1 MLNRKRIVAFLSS
14 ILLLLVTGC
23 SKEPPVEKET
33 IKPPAR
39 QVSQVKKSKPAGLV
53 GSSHQEETAQKQA
66 ANSEQPEAS
75 KPTAGSES
83 MAKKAN
89 PTGASPAKEANPLP
103 AKKGYRVAQA
113 SARGN
118 VLSFLVPEDWKS
130 VPAKSSMRLLQIALP
145 GTSGPDSDGELSV
158 FYFGPSAGTVQMNIN
173 RWIGQ
178 FSQPDGSSS
187 KDKAK
192 TEEIEGKH
200 HSSTLLDLS
209 DHGAQ
214 HDAGNAC
221 ASGEDELP
229 SPGRHRENP
238 GGSLVRQG
246 HRSRGNH
253 GSLEGR
259 VRRYDQELPVGS
271 GDPNRGGR
279 FGVRQ
284 IDVYLRGKKPRRAT
298 SLWPSGERAKA
309 RNPAA
314 GEGK

>member
-1 MLNRKRIVAFLSS
+1 MKESMPKSVEEIPMLNRKRIVAFLSS

-209 DHGAQ
+209 GTMAPSTMPGMPAQAEKTNYRLLAAIVKTPAGPWFVKATGPEETMAHWREEFVAMIKSSRLGAETQ
-214 HDAGNAC
+214 TGA
-221 ASGEDELP
+221 
-229 SPGRHRENP
+229 
-238 GGSLVRQG
+238 GGS
-246 HRSRGNH
+246 
-253 GSLEGR
+253 GS
-259 VRRYDQELPVGS
+259 
-271 GDPNRGGR
+271 
-279 FGVRQ
+279 
-284 IDVYLRGKKPRRAT
+284 
-298 SLWPSGERAKA
+298 AK
-309 RNPAA
+309 
-314 GEGK
+314 